1 MITTIKNREP
11 IHESKNVELTRS
23 LIVLII
29 DLFCY
34 KLFLT
39 QNKFWLL
46 IMSLIISIIPDSE

>member
-1 MITTIKNREP
+1 MIATVENREP

-39 QNKFWLL
+39 QNKFWFL

>member
-1 MITTIKNREP
+1 MITTVENGEP
-11 IHESKNVELTRS
+11 IHESKNVKLTRS

-39 QNKFWLL
+39 QNKFWFL
-46 IMSLIISIIPDSE
+46 IMSLIISIISGLK